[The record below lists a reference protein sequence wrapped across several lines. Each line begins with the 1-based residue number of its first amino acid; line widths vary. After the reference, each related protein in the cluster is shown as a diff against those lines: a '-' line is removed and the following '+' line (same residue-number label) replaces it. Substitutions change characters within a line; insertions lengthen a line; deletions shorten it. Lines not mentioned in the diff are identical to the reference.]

1 MDRILRASLSVCSS
15 GLSFPERQIAL
26 RQIVDELQE
35 LCDGAPDPRPILLRL
50 LHTIRASMT
59 SIAGA
64 DDDCWEDIIRE
75 PFQLRATMVRLR
87 SETVIAIDR
96 FPGWEGR

>member
-1 MDRILRASLSVCSS
+1 MDRIRRASISVCSS
-15 GLSFPERQIAL
+15 GLSFSERQIAL

-75 PFQLRATMVRLR
+75 LFQLRATMVRLR
-87 SETVIAIDR
+87 AEAVIICH
-96 FPGWEGR
+96 